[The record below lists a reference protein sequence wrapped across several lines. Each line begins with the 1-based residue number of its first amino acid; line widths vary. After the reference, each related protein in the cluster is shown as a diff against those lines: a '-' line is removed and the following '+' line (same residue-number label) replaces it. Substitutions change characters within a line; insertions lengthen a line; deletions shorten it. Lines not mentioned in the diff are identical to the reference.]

1 MSFTYPVPEN
11 ELKRLEALRKYRIL
25 DTAPESDYDHIT
37 SLASLLTGCPMSYI
51 SFIDEQRQWMK
62 SKKGLSLCET
72 CRDTSFCTYTI
83 LEDEVMVVEDALL
96 HPVFKQSSLVKSEP
110 FIRFYAGAPIRDGEG
125 YAIGSVCV
133 VDTEPRKLTD
143 DLKRALKE
151 LSSVTMKLIKTRN
164 ILDELMAAQSELKVL
179 QGLLPICANC
189 KYIRNDD
196 GKWQQIEKYISE
208 YSEASFTHGIC
219 PGCQAELYPGI

>member
-25 DTAPESDYDHIT
+25 DTAPESEYDHIT
-37 SLASLLTGCPMSYI
+37 SLASFLTGCPIAYI

-72 CRDTSFCTYTI
+72 DRDTSFCTYTI
-83 LEDEVMVVEDALL
+83 LEDEVMVVEDALQ
-96 HPVFKQSSLVKSEP
+96 HPVFKKSSLVKGEP
-110 FIRFYAGAPIRDGEG
+110 FLRFYAGAPIRDEQG
-125 YAIGSVCV
+125 YGLGSVCV
-133 VDTEPRKLTD
+133 VDTEPRELSN
-143 DLKRALKE
+143 DLKRGLHE

-164 ILDELMAAQSELKVL
+164 VLDELVAVQRELKVL
-179 QGLLPICANC
+179 QGMLPICASC

-196 GKWQQIEKYISE
+196 GEWKQLESYISE
-208 YSEASFTHGIC
+208 YSEAHFTHGIC
-219 PGCQAELYPGI
+219 PDCQEKLYPGI